1 MERTEDNKFTVKE
14 EKVNVE
20 ELTIDTN
27 IFIEVT
33 YNLSMNLY

>member
-33 YNLSMNLY
+33 YNL